1 VYGTLSGTK
10 EAIARS
16 TPATIAANPDARSR
30 FEVVNEFSSDRAN
43 ERRGHGSLR
52 PPREET
58 GSAFDS
64 YLTGEEKL
72 ASPRSTSA
80 QAQYT

>member
-1 VYGTLSGTK
+1 MYGTLSGTK

-16 TPATIAANPDARSR
+16 TPAIIAANPDARSR
-30 FEVVNEFSSDRAN
+30 FEVVKEFSPDRAN

-52 PPREET
+52 PPREEKYCSD
-58 GSAFDS
+58 G
-64 YLTGEEKL
+64 YLTGDEKL